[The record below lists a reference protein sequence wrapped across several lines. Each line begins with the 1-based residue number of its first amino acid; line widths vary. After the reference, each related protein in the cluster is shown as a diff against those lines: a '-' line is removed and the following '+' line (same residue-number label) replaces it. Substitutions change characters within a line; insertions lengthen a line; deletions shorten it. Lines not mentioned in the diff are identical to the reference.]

1 MKLFIWRHNRK
12 HHSWSM
18 IEEPCIHQAFYNDAI
33 VMIAANSV
41 DEALELLA
49 AEGAAWLIDDLRRL
63 TPRILDLDQPGI
75 VFQEVR
81 GD

>member
-18 IEEPCIHQAFYNDAI
+18 IEEPCVHQAFYNDAVAI
-33 VMIAANSV
+33 VLAESEE
-41 DEALELLA
+41 EALQILA
-49 AEGAAWLIDDLRRL
+49 KEGAGWRVEEIACLRPKVVEVNQPRL
-63 TPRILDLDQPGI
+63 